1 MFSFMNFFS
10 QIKKIKSFKM
20 YKQKIQTQKMGV
32 GIEKLIFLKNQ
43 PPKMRSHLIPSSPSN
58 VCQITECFLNV
69 ELYLEIKS
77 YLWKTHLEKNYPEKK
92 LVVMRWEEGCGDE
105 WKRWKGLRS
114 TNFQLKKI
122 VTRIESTVAKGI

>member
-77 YLWKTHLEKNYPEKK
+77 YL
-92 LVVMRWEEGCGDE
+92 
-105 WKRWKGLRS
+105 
-114 TNFQLKKI
+114 
-122 VTRIESTVAKGI
+122 